1 RRVEA
6 LVRVGLAGEVR
17 VGGHLPPG
25 EVDRLES
32 GLDHLHGLAT
42 GQRAERVDVRPG
54 AHELPEA
61 LGATAG
67 ERVLLDDAAPQPDDV
82 LGAVAASDA
91 GPALL
96 GGPAATQVVGGVEA
110 GGRRGGTVGGG
121 HGGAPLA

>member
-1 RRVEA
+1 
-6 LVRVGLAGEVR
+6 
-17 VGGHLPPG
+17 
-25 EVDRLES
+25 
-32 GLDHLHGLAT
+32 
-42 GQRAERVDVRPG
+42 
-54 AHELPEA
+54 HELPEA

-121 HGGAPLA
+121 HGGAPLARRCRWQHGPCSASHIPSLIAGKIGRSFASVKR